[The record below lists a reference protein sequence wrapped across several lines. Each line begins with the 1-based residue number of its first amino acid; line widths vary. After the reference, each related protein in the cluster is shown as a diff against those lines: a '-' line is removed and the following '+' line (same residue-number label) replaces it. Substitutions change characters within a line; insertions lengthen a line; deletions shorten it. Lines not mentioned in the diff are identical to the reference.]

1 MTWDVL
7 RENSSFFLY
16 ASRMRKVFLKLI
28 EVGCKKVRIINE
40 LNFFPFV
47 AAGCHLGSAQNAD
60 QNFDFSD
67 RFSND
72 GFLKH
77 LNSST
82 APIHHV
88 ISIAYSSTLQL
99 PLPSS
104 TPSTKTT
111 SRCSYLRCLKTSPT
125 AGRANSP
132 RLPHGRRSIMA
143 YSRRRAKSKP
153 NT

>member
-1 MTWDVL
+1 MK
-7 RENSSFFLY
+7 
-16 ASRMRKVFLKLI
+16 KVFLKLI

-40 LNFFPFV
+40 LFSFV

-67 RFSND
+67 RSSND

-88 ISIAYSSTLQL
+88 ISIPYPSTLQL

-111 SRCSYLRCLKTSPT
+111 SRCS
-125 AGRANSP
+125 
-132 RLPHGRRSIMA
+132 
-143 YSRRRAKSKP
+143 
-153 NT
+153 